1 MRFTAPW
8 AFLLL
13 PLLVLYWCVCRRGR
27 RALVFSSVDLA
38 GVSLRSVRQRFLGV
52 VGLLEMLSLMLIVV
66 AMARPQIGREKLHDI
81 SRGVAIQM
89 VVDVSSS
96 MDLSVSSVGRQ
107 ESRLDIAK
115 RVFEEFIAG
124 DDEMSNGR
132 ENDLIGMITFARY
145 ADTLCPLTLGH
156 DALLQFVR
164 ELEIESRPNED
175 GTAIGDALM
184 LAAARL
190 SKAHASPGKGGEN
203 NAAEKRRGAYEI
215 KSKVII
221 LLTDGENNCG
231 RHMPMEG
238 AALAQKWGIR
248 VHTIGFGDQPDTRVI
263 QTPAGEREISVN
275 SADTQTLALVA
286 QATGGVFRMA
296 NDADSLRSVYREIDA
311 MEKSDI
317 IRVSQMDYAEAFGG
331 FALSGLAC
339 LVLEVLLAATVLRRL
354 P

>member
-1 MRFTAPW
+1 MRFEAPW

-13 PLLVLYWCVCRRGR
+13 PLVVMYWRFCRRGGE
-27 RALVFSSVDLA
+27 AIVFSSVDLV
-38 GVSLRSVRQRFLGV
+38 GVNIRSVRQRLSGV
-52 VGLLEMLSLMLIVV
+52 VGLLEILSLLLIVV
-66 AMARPQIGREKLHDI
+66 AIGRPQIGRETLHDV

-89 VVDVSSS
+89 VIDVSSS
-96 MDLSVSSVGRQ
+96 MDLPADSSGTG
-107 ESRLDIAK
+107 ESRLEIA
-115 RVFEEFIAG
+115 RHVFEEFIAG
-124 DDEMSNGR
+124 DGDGDDDGSKGR
-132 ENDLIGMITFARY
+132 ENDLIGMVIFARY

-164 ELEIESRPNED
+164 ELEPESRAIED

-190 SKAHASPGKGGEN
+190 SKAHASSGQRGKKG
-203 NAAEKRRGAYEI
+203 RTDYEI

-248 VHTIGFGDQPDTRVI
+248 VHTIGFGDKPDTRIV

-296 NDADSLRSVYREIDA
+296 SDADSLRSVYREIDA

-317 IRVSQMDYAEAFGG
+317 VRVSQMDYGEAFGG
-331 FALSGLAC
+331 FALAGLAC
-339 LVLEVLLAATVLRRL
+339 LALEQLLAATILRRL

>member
-8 AFLLL
+8 AFLLV
-13 PLLVLYWCVCRRGR
+13 PLVVVYWCVCRRGG

-38 GVSLRSVRQRFLGV
+38 GVNLRSVRQRFLGV
-52 VGLLEMLSLMLIVV
+52 VGLLEMMSLLLIVV
-66 AMARPQIGREKLHDI
+66 ALARPQIGREKLHDV

-124 DDEMSNGR
+124 DEERSNGR
-132 ENDLIGMITFARY
+132 ENDLIGMIIFARY

-190 SKAHASPGKGGEN
+190 RKAHASSGKGEGN
-203 NAAEKRRGAYEI
+203 RRGDYEI

-248 VHTIGFGDQPDTRVI
+248 VHTIGFGDKPDTRVV

-286 QATGGVFRMA
+286 QATGGIFRMA

-317 IRVSQMDYAEAFGG
+317 VRVSQMDYAEAFGG
-331 FALSGLAC
+331 FAIAGLAC
-339 LVLEVLLAATVLRRL
+339 LVLETLLAATVLRRL

>member
-1 MRFTAPW
+1 MRFDAPW

-13 PLLVLYWCVCRRGR
+13 PLVVMYCCACRRGGK
-27 RALVFSSVDLA
+27 ALVFSSVDLA
-38 GVSLRSVRQRFLGV
+38 GVNIRSVRQRFLGV
-52 VGLLEMLSLMLIVV
+52 VGLLEMLSLLLIVV
-66 AMARPQIGREKLHDI
+66 AIARPQIGRDKLHDI

-89 VVDVSSS
+89 VIDVSSS
-96 MDLSVSSVGRQ
+96 MDLSVDSSGKH
-107 ESRLDIAK
+107 ESRLEIAK

-124 DDEMSNGR
+124 DDEGSKGR
-132 ENDLIGMITFARY
+132 ENDLIGMIIFARY

-164 ELEIESRPNED
+164 ELEIESRANED

-190 SKAHASPGKGGEN
+190 SKAHVSSGVGE
-203 NAAEKRRGAYEI
+203 EKDRGDYEI

-231 RHMPMEG
+231 RHLPMEG

-248 VHTIGFGDQPDTRVI
+248 VHTIGFGDQPDTRVV

-296 NDADSLRSVYREIDA
+296 RDADSLRAVYREIDA

-317 IRVSQMDYAEAFGG
+317 VRVSQMEYGEAFGG
-331 FALSGLAC
+331 FALVGLCC
-339 LVLEVLLAATVLRRL
+339 LALEELLAATLLRRL

>member
-8 AFLLL
+8 MFLLL
-13 PLLVLYWCVCRRGR
+13 PVVVVYWWVCRRGS
-27 RALVFSSVDLA
+27 RAIVFSSVDLA
-38 GVSLRSVRQRFLGV
+38 GMNLRSLRQRFLGV
-52 VGLLEMLSLMLIVV
+52 VGLLEMLSLLLLVV
-66 AMARPQIGREKLHDI
+66 ALARPQIGREKLNDV

-96 MDLSVSSVGRQ
+96 MDLSVNSLGRQ

-124 DDEMSNGR
+124 HAERSNGR

-156 DALLQFVR
+156 DALLQFVK

-190 SKAHASPGKGGEN
+190 SKAHTASGKGE
-203 NAAEKRRGAYEI
+203 EKGSSAYEI

-248 VHTIGFGDQPDTRVI
+248 VHTIGFGDQPGTRVV

-286 QATGGVFRMA
+286 QATGGIFRMA
-296 NDADSLRSVYREIDA
+296 KDADSLRSVYREIDA

-317 IRVSQMDYAEAFGG
+317 VRVSQMDYAEAFGG
-331 FALSGLAC
+331 FAIGGLLC
-339 LVLEVLLAATVLRRL
+339 LVLEALLAATLLRRL

>member
-8 AFLLL
+8 AFLLV
-13 PLLVLYWCVCRRGR
+13 PLVVVYWCVCRRGG

-38 GVSLRSVRQRFLGV
+38 GVNLRSVRQRFLGV
-52 VGLLEMLSLMLIVV
+52 VGLLEMMSLLLIVV
-66 AMARPQIGREKLHDI
+66 ALARPQIGREKLHDV

-124 DDEMSNGR
+124 DEERSNGR
-132 ENDLIGMITFARY
+132 ENDLIGMIIFARY

-190 SKAHASPGKGGEN
+190 RKAHASSGKGEGN
-203 NAAEKRRGAYEI
+203 RRGDYEI

-248 VHTIGFGDQPDTRVI
+248 VHTIGFGDKRATRVV

-275 SADTQTLALVA
+275 STDTQTLALVA
-286 QATGGVFRMA
+286 QATGGIFRMA

-317 IRVSQMDYAEAFGG
+317 VRVSQMDYAEAFGG
-331 FALSGLAC
+331 FAIAGLAC
-339 LVLEVLLAATVLRRL
+339 LVLETLLAATVLRRL

>member
-1 MRFTAPW
+1 MRFATPW
-8 AFLLL
+8 ALLLL
-13 PLLVLYWCVCRRGR
+13 PLLVAYCSVCRRGG
-27 RALVFSSVDLA
+27 RAIVFSSVGLT
-38 GVSLRSVRQRFLGV
+38 GVDVRSVRQRLLGV
-52 VGLLEMLSLMLIVV
+52 PSWLEMLSLLLIVV
-66 AMARPQIGREKLHDI
+66 ASARPQIGRETLHEL

-89 VVDVSSS
+89 VIDVSSS
-96 MDLSVSSVGRQ
+96 MDLPAESSGRGK
-107 ESRLDIAK
+107 SRLEIAK
-115 RVFEEFIAG
+115 NVFEEFIAG
-124 DDEMSNGR
+124 DNDESAGR

-156 DALLQFVR
+156 DALLQFVS
-164 ELEIESRPNED
+164 ELEIESRDIED
-175 GTAIGDALM
+175 GSAIGDALT

-190 SKAHASPGKGGEN
+190 SKAHASSGQRQER
-203 NAAEKRRGAYEI
+203 EKADYEI

-238 AALAQKWGIR
+238 AALAREWGIR
-248 VHTIGFGDQPDTRVI
+248 VHTIGFGDKPDTRVV

-275 SADTQTLALVA
+275 STDTQTLALVA

-296 NDADSLRSVYREIDA
+296 RDADSLRSVYREIDA

-317 IRVSQMDYAEAFGG
+317 VRVSQMDYGEAFGG
-331 FALSGLAC
+331 FALAGLAC
-339 LVLEVLLAATVLRRL
+339 LALEALLAATILRRL

>member
-1 MRFTAPW
+1 MRFEDPW

-13 PLLVLYWCVCRRGR
+13 PLVVVYCCVCRRGAT
-27 RALVFSSVDLA
+27 ALVFSSVDLVA
-38 GVSLRSVRQRFLGV
+38 VNIRSVRQRFLGV
-52 VGLLEMLSLMLIVV
+52 VGLLEMLSLLLIVV
-66 AMARPQIGREKLHDI
+66 AIGRPQIGREKLRDI

-89 VVDVSSS
+89 VIDVSSS
-96 MDLSVSSVGRQ
+96 MDLSVDSSGRH
-107 ESRLDIAK
+107 ESRLEIAK

-124 DDEMSNGR
+124 DDEGAKGR
-132 ENDLIGMITFARY
+132 ENDLIGMIRFARY

-164 ELEIESRPNED
+164 ELEIESRANED

-190 SKAHASPGKGGEN
+190 SKAHASSGEGD
-203 NAAEKRRGAYEI
+203 EKDRAGYEI

-248 VHTIGFGDQPDTRVI
+248 VHTIGFGDKPDTRVV

-286 QATGGVFRMA
+286 QATGGVFRMV
-296 NDADSLRSVYREIDA
+296 NDADSLRAVYREIDA

-317 IRVSQMDYAEAFGG
+317 VRVSRMEYGEAFGG
-331 FALSGLAC
+331 FALAGLCC
-339 LVLEVLLAATVLRRL
+339 LALEQLLAATLLRRL

>member
-1 MRFTAPW
+1 MRFDAPW

-13 PLLVLYWCVCRRGR
+13 PLVVMYCCACRRGGK
-27 RALVFSSVDLA
+27 ALVFSSVDLA
-38 GVSLRSVRQRFLGV
+38 GVNIRSVRQRFLGV
-52 VGLLEMLSLMLIVV
+52 VGLLEMLSLLLIVV
-66 AMARPQIGREKLHDI
+66 AIARPQIGRDKLHDI

-89 VVDVSSS
+89 VIDVSSS
-96 MDLSVSSVGRQ
+96 MDLSVDSSGKH
-107 ESRLDIAK
+107 ESRLEIAK

-124 DDEMSNGR
+124 DDEGSKGR
-132 ENDLIGMITFARY
+132 ENDLIGMIIFARY

-164 ELEIESRPNED
+164 ELEIESRANED

-190 SKAHASPGKGGEN
+190 SKAHVSAGVREEKDGE
-203 NAAEKRRGAYEI
+203 EKDRGDYEI

-231 RHMPMEG
+231 RHLPMEG

-248 VHTIGFGDQPDTRVI
+248 VHTIGFGDQPDTRVV

-296 NDADSLRSVYREIDA
+296 RDADSLRAVYREIDA

-317 IRVSQMDYAEAFGG
+317 VRVSQMEYGEAFGG
-331 FALSGLAC
+331 FALVGLCC
-339 LVLEVLLAATVLRRL
+339 LALEELLAATLLRRL

>member
-1 MRFTAPW
+1 MRFAAPW
-8 AFLLL
+8 VFLLL
-13 PLLVLYWCVCRRGR
+13 PLVVMYWYLCHRGH
-27 RALVFSSVDLA
+27 RALSFSCVGLMP
-38 GVSLRSVRQRFLGV
+38 VSIRSLRQRFLGV
-52 VGLLEMLSLMLIVV
+52 TGLLESLSLVLIVV
-66 AMARPQIGREKLHDI
+66 ALARPQIGRETLHDM

-96 MDLSVSSVGRQ
+96 MDLPADTLGEGQ
-107 ESRLDIAK
+107 SRLDIAK

-124 DDEMSNGR
+124 DKDGDNGSKDR
-132 ENDLIGMITFARY
+132 KNDLIGMITFARY
-145 ADTLCPLTLGH
+145 ADTGCPLTLGH
-156 DALLQFVR
+156 DALLQFVHA
-164 ELEIESRPNED
+164 LEPESRPNED
-175 GTAIGDALM
+175 GTAIGDAIM

-190 SKAHASPGKGGEN
+190 SKAHAASAQHE
-203 NAAEKRRGAYEI
+203 EKERADYDI

-248 VHTIGFGDQPDTRVI
+248 VHTIGFGDNPDMRVV

-275 SADTQTLALVA
+275 STDTQTLALVA
-286 QATGGVFRMA
+286 QATGGIFRMA
-296 NDADSLRSVYREIDA
+296 RDAESLSAVYSEIDA

-317 IRVSQMDYAEAFGG
+317 VRVAQMDYGEAFGAWTLA
-331 FALSGLAC
+331 ALVC
-339 LVLEVLLAATVLRRL
+339 LVLRELLAATLLRRL